1 MHHIERL
8 ISEGE
13 HQMLDFKYGISDAG
27 KIARSLVAFANTD
40 GGRLLVGVR
49 DNGSLAGVRSEEEF
63 YMVDTAAKMFC
74 NPEVAIKV
82 KNWNLY
88 RKNILEVTIPK
99 SSFRPHFALQEDKT
113 WMAYHRVGDQ
123 NFPVNRILLR
133 VWKFENDPRDVVL
146 QFTAAEKF
154 LLAHLEQNQTITVS
168 KFTRSA
174 GIKKSKAE
182 QILVK
187 MILLKLIDMHFTENL
202 TFFTLHGASV
212 RPVENAP

>member
-13 HQMLDFKYGISDAG
+13 HQMLDFKFEISDAG
-27 KIARSLVAFANTD
+27 KIARSLVAFANTN

-63 YMVDTAAKMFC
+63 YMVDTAAKMYC
-74 NPEVAIKV
+74 NPEVAINV
-82 KNWNLY
+82 KSWNLF

-99 SSFRPHFALQEDKT
+99 STLRPHFALQEDKS
-113 WMAYHRVGDQ
+113 WIAYHRVGDQ
-123 NFPVNRILLR
+123 NFPANRILLR

-146 QFTAAEKF
+146 QFTDAEKF
-154 LLAHLEQNQTITVS
+154 LLAHLEQNQTITIS
-168 KFTRSA
+168 KFIRST

-187 MILLKLIDMHFTENL
+187 MILLKLIDMHFSENQ
-202 TFFTLHGASV
+202 TFFTLHGVPVKPGESV
-212 RPVENAP
+212 P